1 MAFLQ
6 EDEAA
11 LEAALAFVDEF
22 AGVDAVL
29 LPPSSSAPSL
39 EEQVAGRNDTRSK
52 SSTRPRRRAAAT
64 KPESEEE
71 KKRQRARLNEKRK
84 LLRRAGV
91 YGDANKARNE
101 RSREIA
107 FLHEQMAKLQVD
119 LQLLQNRQS
128 GGKKAKRAATL
139 AKNSLNS
146 QLVSLWEGL
155 AEQQRRRREEAERD
169 NVLLKLA
176 VERQRKV
183 ANELARMMKKRST
196 QLVRSM
202 DGRSAW
208 SPALT

>member
-71 KKRQRARLNEKRK
+71 KN
-84 LLRRAGV
+84 
-91 YGDANKARNE
+91 
-101 RSREIA
+101 
-107 FLHEQMAKLQVD
+107 